1 MDSSLALNLAFP
13 CGLSCFHVYKELWN
27 PRLNENLDTIHEENN
42 PHDWYAVAAIRETFS
57 RLTPVSRKEM
67 YPQGM
72 GEAGVKEIANSDKPL
87 PPVDP
92 FEEIDLS

>member
-13 CGLSCFHVYKELWN
+13 CGLGCFHVYKELWN
-27 PRLNENLDTIHEENN
+27 PRLNEKLDTIHEENN
-42 PHDWYAVAAIRETFS
+42 PHDWYEVAAIRETVS

-72 GEAGVKEIANSDKPL
+72 GESGSQGNCQQRQTTTTC
-87 PPVDP
+87 
-92 FEEIDLS
+92 